1 MEMVIWAMTTAKR
14 IFESKMLSEKYG
26 ALGKVAGRYIKAG
39 YSIRG
44 VDLEER
50 SFIAARRGEKLL
62 VKVIWNVNKIDD
74 SMLDELK
81 NKAKTLNAKPL
92 LIVYGAKPRVS
103 AIRSIIDSIKAR
115 EISFRRIKP

>member
-1 MEMVIWAMTTAKR
+1 MTTAKR

-39 YSIRG
+39 YSIRD

-50 SFIAARRGEKLL
+50 SFIAVRRGEKLL
-62 VKVIWNVNKIDD
+62 VKVVWNVNKIDD

-81 NKAKTLNAKPL
+81 NKAETLNAKPL
-92 LIVYGAKPRVS
+92 LIVYGGKPRVS
-103 AIRSIIDSIKAR
+103 VIRSIIDSIKAR
-115 EISFRRIKP
+115 GISFRRIKP

>member
-1 MEMVIWAMTTAKR
+1 MTTAKR

-26 ALGKVAGRYIKAG
+26 VLGKVAGRYIKAG